1 MNIHNGLL
9 YWPTTTTSFH
19 LKKQPNAL
27 DIYDAVIVGGGMSG
41 ALTAL
46 TLSEAGLQVAV
57 LDKRIPGSGSTSANT
72 GLLQYSNDIML
83 HDLIGQISEKD
94 AVRFY
99 QLCYDALEKLENV
112 SKNLDIEPQ
121 FIRRPS
127 LYFASDEN
135 DTEKIRAEY
144 DTLHKYGF
152 PCDFIGKNE
161 IASKFSFVKDSALL
175 TYGDAEINP
184 LRFVQGVLKKAEG
197 LGVHLFPKTEVKDVY
212 NPEDYVEIKTSNQTF
227 FAKEIV
233 YTTGYETVPVGERIG
248 ADIKRSYVAV
258 TKPVSEITEWYKRAL
273 IWETQRPYL
282 YLRTTI
288 DNRIIIGGLD
298 EDNPNAPY
306 SQQLIDERAKTL
318 LQEAKNLFP
327 HIPLEIDYAYAASF
341 GESLQNLPFI
351 GQHPTKEKHYYL
363 LGYGGN
369 GTVYSM
375 LGSVIIRDLLMSIP
389 NDDASIVCLERTM
402 GIV

>member
-1 MNIHNGLL
+1 MNIHNGSL
-9 YWPTTTTSFH
+9 YWPTTTTPFH
-19 LKKQPNAL
+19 IQNQPDVL
-27 DIYDAVIVGGGMSG
+27 EMYDAVIVGGGMSG

-46 TLSEAGLQVAV
+46 ALSEAGLQVAV
-57 LDKRIPGSGSTSANT
+57 LDKRLPGSGSTSANT

-83 HDLIGQISEKD
+83 HDLIGQIGEKD

-99 QLCYDALEKLENV
+99 KLCYDALEKLENI
-112 SKNLDIEPQ
+112 SNNLDIDPQ

-152 PCDFIGKNE
+152 PCDYIRRNE
-161 IASKFSFVKDSALL
+161 IARKFSFAKDSALL

-184 LRFVQGVLKKAEG
+184 LRFVHGVLKKAED
-197 LGVHLFPKTEVKDVY
+197 LGVHLFPNTEVKEVY
-212 NPEDYVEIKTSNQTF
+212 DQEGCVEIRTSNQTF
-227 FAKEIV
+227 FAKHIV

-282 YLRTTI
+282 YLRTTV

-306 SQQLIDERAKTL
+306 SQLLIDERAKTL
-318 LQEAKNLFP
+318 LREAKKLFP

-375 LGSVIIRDLLMSIP
+375 LGSEIIRDLLLGNHNKDSH
-389 NDDASIVCLERTM
+389 IVSLERTM
-402 GIV
+402 GVV